1 MVIVIILPINKK
13 RVFNCLLVCVV
24 VVNLLLYNYHKMK
37 KILLLPILFFAMI
50 SCTQAQEPAAFTT
63 EALNAT
69 MKTLDGKDIAFKD
82 ILAQYKGKTVV
93 IDVWASW
100 CPDCIKGMPKVHALQ
115 AQFPNAVYL
124 FLSYD
129 RFDNKW
135 KEGIE
140 KYKVVG
146 ENYHVGT
153 KMNEGAFS
161 KEIKLD
167 WIPRYMVVDQTG
179 KIALFK
185 AIEADDAK
193 LIETLKN
200 LK

>member
-1 MVIVIILPINKK
+1 
-13 RVFNCLLVCVV
+13 
-24 VVNLLLYNYHKMK
+24 MK
-37 KILLLPILFFAMI
+37 KLLLLPMLILTII
-50 SCTQAQEPAAFTT
+50 SCSQAQETTFTQET
-63 EALNAT
+63 LNDKFT
-69 MKTLDGKDIAFKD
+69 SLEGEQIAFKD

-115 AQFPNAVYL
+115 KQFPDAVYL

-129 RFDNKW
+129 RKDDAW
-135 KEGIE
+135 KKGIE
-140 KYKVVG
+140 KYNVRG
-146 ENYHVGT
+146 QHYHIGT

-161 KEIKLD
+161 KGVNLD
-167 WIPRYMVVDQTG
+167 WIPRYMVVDKTG

-193 LIETLKN
+193 LIATIKN